1 VDLKKLKN
9 DFIGERHGV
18 GPGVVG
24 NIKLNLG
31 EPVIK
36 LDRHVIGVMKKF
48 LQLDIPLD
56 RYNEF
61 AMFIGKD
68 PRYWDC
74 ILFEYGKANKI
85 SAGAEC
91 AARDAEL

>member
-1 VDLKKLKN
+1 MDLKNLKK
-9 DFIGERHGV
+9 DFIGKRHGV

-31 EPVIK
+31 ERVIK

-48 LQLDIPLD
+48 LQVDISLD

-61 AMFIGKD
+61 ASFIGMD
-68 PRYWDC
+68 PRYLDC
-74 ILFEYGKANKI
+74 LLFEYGKAKNI

-91 AARDAEL
+91 AADDTGH